1 MSMRSPFLTVAFV
14 ASLTAAGASPAGAEA
29 VFDGSVGPQGNL
41 SGDMIVDDSYG
52 TQVGGNLFH
61 SFSTLNVNAGESLT
75 FTSGFAGVTDNVIS
89 RVTGSTSTL
98 IDGPVFSAIP
108 DSSLWLINPNGLVFG
123 EGAFVDVQ
131 GGFHAS
137 TADYLLLD
145 DGGRFGTDLSLSG
158 NTTLTM
164 GNPAAFG
171 FLTDAPASIEI
182 NRTGLFVPYGE
193 TLELVG
199 GDLRVESGFIGADGG
214 TLAMAAVASVGEVA
228 LTEDGFEVGEGRA
241 MGDIHL
247 FESTASA
254 SGEGGG
260 AVFIRGGQ
268 FVMEQGSRLDAETWG
283 FADGQGIDL
292 EVDDLVVS
300 ASSGIS
306 TATYGP
312 GAGGDIEIRAT
323 GSITVQGGSAID
335 ARVNWE
341 GDAGDL
347 TLIAGESI
355 LIDGFNEFGDTS
367 IVGGP
372 TFGPGNGSDMLF
384 EAPVVTVSNGAFIW
398 GSARDAGSSGDIT
411 INATE
416 SVNLVGTDDNG
427 FSGGIFANTN
437 TSGDASDVTINT
449 HDFNMLDAAYVV
461 IRTRGAGKG
470 GDFVVNAQGDA
481 TFAGTGV
488 LNDPSFLW
496 TGSGG
501 PGESGDVTINAR
513 NMYVR
518 DGAQIGTFAPGPRDA
533 GAIDLNI
540 EEQMVIEGSAWDDF
554 GTFYPARLDATGR
567 DGDAGAIT
575 VSARDIFIGADGHI
589 TTESFGNG
597 TSGDIT
603 LEATD
608 LFQMGGGDELAF
620 VFAESFSNPLGRRLG
635 GDVRITAQNIDIRK
649 NSVVTTAGEGGTVAG
664 DIDIHAVDQLVI
676 AGESAWDIFVNS
688 EGAFNPGTSGDINLS
703 GQDVY
708 ISTANIFA
716 DVSFTPARGGTISV
730 DAENSIVLDNDAYL
744 SSVAYFADFGGNVR
758 VTAPQVT
765 LKNGGWIATDTFGFG
780 ERAGDIY
787 VTADDLTLMDGGT
800 IDSNSCFCAFG
811 DAGSIFIDVDTLTI
825 DGYDGL
831 FAPPGVDR
839 QETGLRSESFGS
851 GRGGNIDVKADTV
864 IMKDGGR
871 IVANVASTKQDF
883 IDNGEP
889 ERFPGDAGFVSIDA
903 REIQMTNATIETNA
917 AESAG
922 GIIDITLTDQIY
934 MTQSEITARADG
946 VRPDADGGN
955 ISIANP
961 DFIILEDSRI
971 IASANAGN
979 GGNILLTTGAL
990 VPNAYSTID
999 ASSRRGLDGRVVVES
1014 PNDLVASV
1022 TLLTAPEFDVS
1033 EFAEDPCEIL
1043 VDRERS
1049 SFTIEGR
1056 GGVPSAPDDY
1066 VPSPISGLFEEDHP
1080 NVQASSGVPARE
1092 CR

>member
-1 MSMRSPFLTVAFV
+1 MSVRSPFLTAAFV
-14 ASLTAAGASPAGAEA
+14 ALLTAAGASPAGAEA

-61 SFSTLNVNAGESLT
+61 SFSTLNVNPGESLT

-108 DSSLWLINPNGLVFG
+108 NSSLWLINPNGLVFG

-158 NTTLTM
+158 NTTLTV
-164 GNPAAFG
+164 GNPVSFG
-171 FLTDAPASIEI
+171 FLTDAPASIEV

-214 TLAMAAVASVGEVA
+214 TLALAAVASPGEVA
-228 LTEDGFEVGEGRA
+228 LTDDGFDVGEGRA
-241 MGDIHL
+241 MGDIRF
-247 FESTASA
+247 FESGASA

-283 FADGQGIDL
+283 FEDGRGIDL
-292 EVDDLVVS
+292 EIDDLLVS

-306 TATYGP
+306 TVTYGP
-312 GAGGDIEIRAT
+312 GAGGDIDIWAT
-323 GSITVQGGSAID
+323 GSITVEGGSAID

-341 GDAGDL
+341 GDAGEL

-367 IVGGP
+367 FVGGP
-372 TFGPGNGSDMLF
+372 TFGPGDGSNILF
-384 EAPVVTVSNGAFIW
+384 DAPVITVSNGAYIW
-398 GSARDAGSSGDIT
+398 GSARDSGSSGDIT
-411 INATE
+411 INASE
-416 SVNLVGTDDNG
+416 SVNLVGTTDAG
-427 FSGGIFANTN
+427 FSGGIFANTT
-437 TSGDASDVTINT
+437 TSADASDVTINT
-449 HDFNMLDAAYVV
+449 RDFNMLDAAYVV
-461 IRTRGAGKG
+461 TRTRGAGKG
-470 GDFVVNAQGDA
+470 GDFTVNAEGDA

-488 LNDPSFLW
+488 LNDPSYLW

-501 PGESGDVTINAR
+501 PGTSGDVTVNAE
-513 NMYVR
+513 NMYVL

-533 GAIDLNI
+533 GTIVLNI
-540 EEQMVIEGSAWDDF
+540 RDTIIVEGTTTDDF
-554 GTFYPARLDATGR
+554 GTFYPSRLDATGR
-567 DGDAGAIT
+567 DGDAGEIL
-575 VSARDIFIGADGHI
+575 VSAREIFIGADGHV
-589 TTESFGNG
+589 TTESFGEG
-597 TSGDIT
+597 TSGDIS

-608 LFQMGGGDELAF
+608 LFRMGGGDELAF
-620 VFAESFSNPLGRRLG
+620 VFAESFSTPLGRRLG
-635 GDVRITAQNIDIRK
+635 GDIKISAENINIMK
-649 NSVVTTAGEGGTVAG
+649 NSVITTAGEGGTVSG
-664 DIDIHAVDQLVI
+664 NIDIHASDQLVI
-676 AGESAWDIFVNS
+676 AGEEAWDVFINS
-688 EGAFNPGTSGDINLS
+688 EGAFNPGASGDINLS

-708 ISTANIFA
+708 ISTAYIYA
-716 DVSFTPARGGTISV
+716 DVSFTPAQGGTISV
-730 DAENSIVLDNDAYL
+730 DAENSIVLDNEAYL
-744 SSVAYFADFGGNVR
+744 SSVSYFADLGGNVR
-758 VTAPQVT
+758 ITAPQVT
-765 LKNGGWIATDTFGFG
+765 LKNGGWIATDTYGFG
-780 ERAGDIY
+780 KRAGDIY

-811 DAGSIFIDVDTLTI
+811 DAGSIFIDVNTLTI

-831 FAPPGVDR
+831 FAPPGVER

-851 GRGGNIDVKADTV
+851 GRGGNINVKADTV
-864 IMKDGGR
+864 VMKDGGR
-871 IVANVASTKQDF
+871 IEANVESTKQDF

-889 ERFPGDAGFVSIDA
+889 EREPGDAGFVAIDA

-917 AESAG
+917 TESAG
-922 GIIDITLTDQIY
+922 GSIEITLTDQIY
-934 MTQSEITARADG
+934 MTQSEIAARADG

-955 ISIANP
+955 ISISNP

-990 VPNAYSTID
+990 IPNAYSEID

-1022 TLLTAPEFDVS
+1022 TLLNAPDFDVS

-1056 GGVPSAPDDY
+1056 GGVPSSPDDY
-1066 VPSPISGLFEEDHP
+1066 SPSPISSLFDEDRSDA
-1080 NVQASSGVPARE
+1080 QASATPPAQE